1 MEKIEKTD
9 TALLTQ
15 SNVVDNVFISG
26 TEVSNLNR
34 FLLLIFLIV
43 TCFLVLLWSRL
54 DLNETKVALGIAQ
67 HQYQLALEEHQR
79 LELELNLL
87 LAPLSIQEQV
97 KDWELQEPVT
107 VIDIYE
113 VPKE

>member
-1 MEKIEKTD
+1 MEKTEKTD
-9 TALLTQ
+9 RLLVSQT
-15 SNVVDNVFISG
+15 NIAEKVYISG

-34 FLLLIFLIV
+34 FLLLVFLIV

-67 HQYQLALEEHQR
+67 QQYQLGLEENQR

-87 LAPLSIQEQV
+87 LAPVSIQEQV
-97 KDWELQEPVT
+97 KNWELQENVQ
-107 VIDIYE
+107 IINIYE
-113 VPKE
+113 ASVE

>member
-1 MEKIEKTD
+1 MEKTEKTD
-9 TALLTQ
+9 TLFATP
-15 SNVVDNVFISG
+15 STITKNVSITG

-34 FLLLIFLIV
+34 FFLLIFLIV

-67 HQYQLALEEHQR
+67 QQYQLALEENQR

-87 LAPLSIQEQV
+87 LAPVSIQEQV
-97 KDWELQEPVT
+97 KNWDLQENVK
-107 VIDIYE
+107 VVNIYE